1 MIKDS
6 ITVTTEGSQSFD
18 KLQLA
23 LAISNS
29 TYEDELS
36 CSLLENNV
44 IQDCGV
50 CNLKDICSG
59 IDQVAKNYYDSTT
72 GIVNTFN
79 F

>member
-18 KLQLA
+18 KMQIA
-23 LAISNS
+23 LAIKNS

-44 IQDCGV
+44 IEGCSI
-50 CNLKDICSG
+50 CNLKNICSG
-59 IDQVAKNYYDSTT
+59 IDQVAKDYYDSTT